1 MKALLRMNE
10 SIGAPYSDL
19 DPKVELSQTFN
30 NTLMMVFYD
39 NDHAYPILFTL
50 SDDEFRITFR
60 DKHISIMRDPTP
72 EEDCKF
78 CRLRNIAR
86 KFAKEMEE
94 TEEYGFY
101 LDEYVSEAYGA
112 ALNLSHCPTC
122 DCEEE

>member
-60 DKHISIMRDPTP
+60 NEHISIMRDPTP
-72 EEDCKF
+72 EE
-78 CRLRNIAR
+78 
-86 KFAKEMEE
+86 
-94 TEEYGFY
+94 
-101 LDEYVSEAYGA
+101 
-112 ALNLSHCPTC
+112 
-122 DCEEE
+122 